1 MGFSCR
7 YGAGVFFLSFSFFP
21 LSFPSVIMVLFS
33 FLLGVFFC
41 NGLAVVR
48 VNMLHARCNVSFLQ
62 FMFGVLKKREWGVG
76 RGGGGRGSD
85 WLLSLFCILP
95 VGIVVFFFWS
105 SIAHPVLSAQL
116 AGLVSRLYPKEYVP
130 TYSTLYSII

>member
-21 LSFPSVIMVLFS
+21 PLLSLRNNGS
-33 FLLGVFFC
+33 FFFLVGGLFC

-76 RGGGGRGSD
+76 SGAGGGEVIGCYHCSAFY
-85 WLLSLFCILP
+85 LS
-95 VGIVVFFFWS
+95 VSWFFFFG
-105 SIAHPVLSAQL
+105 AA
-116 AGLVSRLYPKEYVP
+116 
-130 TYSTLYSII
+130 